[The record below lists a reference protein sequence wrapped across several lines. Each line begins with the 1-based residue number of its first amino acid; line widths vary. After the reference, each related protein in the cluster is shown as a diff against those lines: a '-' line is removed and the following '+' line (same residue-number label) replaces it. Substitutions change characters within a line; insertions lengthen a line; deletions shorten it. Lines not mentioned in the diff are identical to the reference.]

1 MPASPFCLSRT
12 LCLVALGAIAGSAL
26 AEPVITDA
34 TPAAS
39 VSSSSGG
46 IGASDQT
53 AADFLDSVGKNTKA
67 RWRLQFRPPPPTAP
81 TDRGRTALI
90 LGTLLGDS
98 FLIWQ
103 ANDAQQFR
111 NNNQDVLAYC
121 RTLGLGEKLLPRLM
135 TQGNLAEQAN
145 WKELRQEI
153 VDGHQEAMRLLREQ
167 MDEDLALLIDV
178 GVGLRL
184 LQIVTNL
191 IIAAPENN
199 EFLFVG
205 SPELLLGLRNDFS
218 RISAA
223 RRDEP
228 FMKRVKAVIDESSL
242 QWNAVDK
249 TPLTPEQLTKTNESL
264 KELMQAM
271 VGR

>member
-1 MPASPFCLSRT
+1 MPASPLCQSLTICLI
-12 LCLVALGAIAGSAL
+12 ALGGIVA
-26 AEPVITDA
+26 PVCGNAD
-34 TPAAS
+34 P
-39 VSSSSGG
+39 VSSEPQAVVAEARGR
-46 IGASDQT
+46 T
-53 AADFLDSVGKNTKA
+53 AADFLDSVGTHTKA

-81 TDRGRTALI
+81 TDRGRSALI

-135 TQGNLAEQAN
+135 TQGNLAEKAN

-178 GVGLRL
+178 GVGLRM
-184 LQIVTNL
+184 LQIVSNL
-191 IIAAPENN
+191 IIAAPETNPY
-199 EFLFVG
+199 LFEG
-205 SPELLLGLRNDFS
+205 SPELLRDLRADFQ
-218 RISAA
+218 RLSAA
-223 RRDEP
+223 KREEP
-228 FMKRVKAVIDESSL
+228 FMQKVGAVIAESSL
-242 QWNAVDK
+242 IWQGVEK
-249 TPLTPEQLTKTNESL
+249 TPLEQEQLTKTSETLKVLMES
-264 KELMQAM
+264 M